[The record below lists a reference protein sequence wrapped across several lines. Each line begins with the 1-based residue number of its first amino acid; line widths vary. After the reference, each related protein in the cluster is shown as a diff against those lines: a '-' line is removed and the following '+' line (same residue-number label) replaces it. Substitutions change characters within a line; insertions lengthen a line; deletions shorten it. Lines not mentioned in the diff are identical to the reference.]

1 MLKKPIPTIDSDSD
15 EYWNGAKSNK
25 LMIRYSEDTN
35 EYFLYSRILGNTSE
49 DDNLIWKQVSGKGE
63 VYSFTEVH
71 SPAGPAFE
79 KDVPYIVALIQLI
92 EGTRIISNI
101 EIKDNEKI
109 KIGDKV
115 EVFFDKVSN
124 ELTIPKFK
132 KVKSS

>member
-1 MLKKPIPTIDSDSD
+1 
-15 EYWNGAKSNK
+15 
-25 LMIRYSEDTN
+25 MIRYSEDTN